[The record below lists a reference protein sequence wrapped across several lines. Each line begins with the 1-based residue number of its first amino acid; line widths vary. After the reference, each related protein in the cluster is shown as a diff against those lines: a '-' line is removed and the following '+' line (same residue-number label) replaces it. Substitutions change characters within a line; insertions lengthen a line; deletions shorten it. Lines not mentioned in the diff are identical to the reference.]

1 MTKDLTEVDF
11 APLDKSIENLKEIL
25 MKKDVIVDKLIK
37 KIDDQAEVICNI
49 DQDLVNTMR
58 TKNVLI
64 KENKNLRAK
73 VNQLEDEIEDL
84 LSHLR

>member
-11 APLDKSIENLKEIL
+11 APLNKSIENLKEIL
-25 MKKDVIVDKLIK
+25 KKNDVIVDKLIK

-49 DQDLVNTMR
+49 DQDLVNTTR

>member
-11 APLDKSIENLKEIL
+11 APLNKSIENLKEIL
-25 MKKDVIVDKLIK
+25 KKNDVIVDKLIK

-49 DQDLVNTMR
+49 DQDLVNTTR

-73 VNQLEDEIEDL
+73 VNKLEDEIEDL
-84 LSHLR
+84 ISHLR